1 MNSLSAS
8 KLKLIS
14 SMVTFGTIGIFVEYI
29 PLPSGAIAFV
39 RGAIGTLCLLV
50 FALFSKTPISCKN
63 IKDNLLLLLL
73 SGGAIGFNW
82 IFLFEAYR
90 HTTVATAT
98 LCYYMAPVF
107 VMLLSPLVLKESLT
121 AKKIFCVLTAITGM
135 FFVSGVIGEGGLSES
150 HFFGIVFGLCAAML
164 YATVILLNKKLGEV
178 SAHNKTVVQLAS
190 AALVVLPYTLFAEN
204 ISAES
209 VTNIGIILL
218 IVVGIVHTGIAYLLY
233 FGSMK
238 GLSAQTVAIFS
249 YIDPVVAI
257 ILSAIVLK
265 QPMNIYSVIGAVL
278 ILAAALISELP
289 QKNKRGSLI
298 KRRSKEKCN

>member
-1 MNSLSAS
+1 MNSLAAS

-50 FALFSKTPISCKN
+50 FAFFSKTPISGKN

-121 AKKIFCVLTAITGM
+121 AKKLFCVLTAIMGM
-135 FFVSGVIGEGGLSES
+135 FFVSGVIGEGALSES
-150 HFFGIVFGLCAAML
+150 HFLGIVFGLCAAML

-204 ISAES
+204 ISAKA

-265 QPMNIYSVIGAVL
+265 QHMNIYSVIGAVL

-289 QKNKRGSLI
+289 QKNEAVS
-298 KRRSKEKCN
+298 